1 MQKSH
6 RVIRDD
12 INYCNLSVYEFAGIR
27 FVSRTENAGDLGLE
41 PIEVEEIP
49 QFVTH
54 LRITVSCRTEFSCRD
69 IYVLDKKDIRPLC
82 KAYGS
87 NTRRLMRVVGAARI
101 LGSWSNGEPLSVVRT
116 LDYYYENE
124 SKENIEHYSF

>member
-6 RVIRDD
+6 YVIRDD

-82 KAYGS
+82 RAYGF
-87 NTRRLMRVVGAARI
+87 NTRRLMQVVGAARI
-101 LGSWSNGEPLSVVRT
+101 LGEWLPSGELFKTRL
-116 LDYYYENE
+116 LDEFYDNI
-124 SKENIEHYSF
+124 SKEEIEHYRF